1 MHSLRGI
8 LNFTR
13 AAELGSFAAAGREL
27 GVSAVAVSQNI
38 SRLETALGVR
48 LLARSTRALALTPEG
63 EAFLAQC
70 REPLAAL
77 DFACRSAHDDAR
89 LASGLV
95 RASLVSPVAF
105 LYLVPLLPV
114 FFKRYPQIRLE
125 LELSEDSSPL
135 IAKRFDV
142 GIRVGAMQ
150 DADFV
155 ARALGP
161 LRLPLCAS
169 PDYLAAHGV
178 PAKLD
183 ALSAPGH
190 ALLALQLSGQAQPV
204 PFVLQARSDGARA
217 VQLLPTA
224 GRCRLACN
232 DYRSLLHACTS
243 GLGIAQLP
251 QPLALASLRSGA
263 LRCVLPGH
271 APEGW
276 QLFIHFPSRKQLPA
290 RVRAFVDFCIEHF
303 GGHADL
309 SADLAEFAPLA

>member
-13 AAELGSFAAAGREL
+13 AAELGSFAAAAREL

-38 SRLETALGVR
+38 SRLEAALGVR
-48 LLARSTRALALTPEG
+48 LLARSTRALSVTPEG
-63 EAFLAQC
+63 EAFLEQC

-77 DFACRSAHDDAR
+77 DAACQNAHDDAR

-105 LYLVPLLPV
+105 LYLVPLLPM

-135 IAKRFDV
+135 ISKRFDV

-178 PAKLD
+178 PASLD
-183 ALSAPGH
+183 ALAAPGQD
-190 ALLALQLSGQAQPV
+190 LLALQVSGQAQPM
-204 PFVLQARSDGARA
+204 PFILQARSDGARA
-217 VQLLPTA
+217 LQLLPTA
-224 GRCRLACN
+224 GKCRLACN

-251 QPLALASLRSGA
+251 QPLVLESLRSGA
-263 LRCVLPGH
+263 LRCVLPAH

-290 RVRAFVDFCIEHF
+290 RVRAFVDFCIEQL

-309 SADLAEFAPLA
+309 SADLTAFVA